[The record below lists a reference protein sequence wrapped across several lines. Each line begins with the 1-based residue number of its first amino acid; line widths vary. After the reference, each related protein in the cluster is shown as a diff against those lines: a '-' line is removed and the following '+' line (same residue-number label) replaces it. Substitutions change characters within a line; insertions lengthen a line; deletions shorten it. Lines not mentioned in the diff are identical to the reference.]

1 MNAYI
6 SSDLNMV
13 RELDPKRHELA
24 LLQAQWLEKG
34 GTIEVL
40 AGPSFKPAPVRYE
53 PPPTP
58 KAARP
63 VHKPAATDTQYM
75 DKITQRDIEREERV
89 AQRAKEKAE
98 RIERIRK
105 LSETMT
111 YAQAVDQT
119 GLTKR
124 QLQRLAIEN
133 GFYFQGAENGKNPRK
148 ARLTD
153 EQAAKYAERLK
164 SFKEVGLT
172 RNQAMSQLGVTFKTF
187 NSLLD
192 RFGIDYPKA
201 TKGPHP
207 AFFPKP
213 PKQ

>member
-13 RELDPKRHELA
+13 KELDPFRNELA
-24 LLQAQWLEKG
+24 LLQAEWIGKG

-40 AGPSFKPAPVRYE
+40 QGPSFVPPPKRYE
-53 PPPTP
+53 PPPTV
-58 KAARP
+58 KTAKP
-63 VHKPAATDTQYM
+63 VTRQAATETAYM
-75 DKITQRDIEREERV
+75 DKITRCYIEREERI
-89 AQRAKEKAE
+89 AQRAKDKAE
-98 RIERIRK
+98 HIERIRK

-111 YAQAVDQT
+111 YAQAVEQT

-133 GFYFQGAENGKNPRK
+133 GFYFRGAENGKNPRK

-172 RNQAMSQLGVTFKTF
+172 RNQAMNQLGVTFKTF
-187 NSLLD
+187 KSLLD
-192 RFGIDYPKA
+192 RFGIDYPKSSR
-201 TKGPHP
+201 GPHP
-207 AFFPKP
+207 AFFPKA

>member
-6 SSDLNMV
+6 SNDLNMV
-13 RELDPKRHELA
+13 KELDPMRHELA
-24 LLQAQWLEKG
+24 LLQAEWIGKG

-40 AGPSFKPAPVRYE
+40 AGPSFKPPPERYE
-53 PPPTP
+53 PPPSAKVVKP
-58 KAARP
+58 AQR
-63 VHKPAATDTQYM
+63 PAATDTPYM
-75 DKITQRDIEREERV
+75 DKITRRDIEREERI
-89 AQRAKEKAE
+89 AQRAKNKAE
-98 RIERIRK
+98 HIERIRK

-111 YAQAVDQT
+111 YAQAVEQT

-133 GFYFQGAENGKNPRK
+133 GFYFRGAENGKNPRK

-172 RNQAMSQLGVTFKTF
+172 RSQAMNQLGVTFKTF

-192 RFGIDYPKA
+192 RFGIDYPKS
-201 TKGPHP
+201 TRGPQP
-207 AFFPKP
+207 AFFPKK